1 MHSTLLGTT
10 EETIEASQH
19 THSLALRN
27 LPSGWGDKTYGQ
39 ETFKQQYEI
48 VRAQMFK

>member
-1 MHSTLLGTT
+1 MLSTLLGTI
-10 EETIEASQH
+10 EETIEASH

-39 ETFKQQYEI
+39 ETLKQQYEI